1 MNKGEADYLE
11 TVATV
16 CIRRLFQLRAMPE
29 ARYAIREWI
38 ADLRKARAY
47 QPPCS

>member
-1 MNKGEADYLE
+1 MNKAEADYLE
-11 TVATV
+11 AIATV
-16 CIRRLFQLRAMPE
+16 CIRRLFYLRRMPE

-38 ADLRKARAY
+38 ATLRRARAY